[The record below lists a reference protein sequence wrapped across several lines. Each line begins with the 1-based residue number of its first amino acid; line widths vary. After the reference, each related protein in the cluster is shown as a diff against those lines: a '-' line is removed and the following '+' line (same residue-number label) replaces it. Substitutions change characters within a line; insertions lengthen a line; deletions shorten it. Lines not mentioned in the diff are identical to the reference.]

1 MITSEFNVQGMTCG
15 HCAQAVTTEI
25 QKLSGITDVRVSVEH
40 GTVTVVSEAALNIDD
55 VSTAVDEAG
64 YELVR

>member
-55 VSTAVDEAG
+55 VSAAVDEAG